1 MTVKEGKRGLQRQ
14 MVSPKERDSERG
26 ECQRVSSSEREG
38 CRSRLQGAE
47 STRGQGHR
55 PQRAMAAIR
64 RCMERGS
71 CKLTSS
77 IHQFSTIMH
86 IPELVPLSLGSRA
99 GSVIGSPTCSK
110 LPKYL
115 KYGLLILLWCIVFY
129 WCCGPLTAVVD
140 GHVQANGQSF
150 SVFHSPQAKKQGE
163 YTREYE
169 NVKWLPPEA
178 EK

>member
-55 PQRAMAAIR
+55 PQRAMAAIH

-77 IHQFSTIMH
+77 IHQFSTILH
-86 IPELVPLSLGSRA
+86 IPELVPLSLGSRT
-99 GSVIGSPTCSK
+99 GSVIGNPTCSK

-115 KYGLLILLWCIVFY
+115 KYSLLILLWCIVFY
-129 WCCGPLTAVVD
+129 
-140 GHVQANGQSF
+140 
-150 SVFHSPQAKKQGE
+150 
-163 YTREYE
+163 
-169 NVKWLPPEA
+169 
-178 EK
+178 